1 MKKHFYFYLVM
12 TFTLCAS
19 VSFGQSKNAKE
30 DIAIREVITRFY
42 DGWNVHD
49 AEKMVSVY
57 ADSVDHI
64 NAFAEWRTGKQTM
77 KEELI
82 KFNAGPGKNSRKT
95 ITFEKIK
102 FIKPDVAMAIVRQI
116 SKVGNLGMY
125 ILSKESGKWLI
136 VSFANVPYT
145 LKTEKA
151 KEVENKQN

>member
-1 MKKHFYFYLVM
+1 MKKHLYFYLAM

-19 VSFGQSKNAKE
+19 ILFGQSKNSKE
-30 DIAIREVITRFY
+30 DTAIREVITRFY

-49 AEKMVSVY
+49 ADKMVSVY
-57 ADSVDHI
+57 ADSIDHI

-82 KFNAGPGKNSRKT
+82 KFHAGPGKDSRKT
-95 ITFEKIK
+95 ITFEKIR

-125 ILSKESGKWLI
+125 ILSKESGKWLV

-145 LKTEKA
+145 LKTEEA
-151 KEVENKQN
+151 KEVEKKQN

>member
-1 MKKHFYFYLVM
+1 MKKYLYFYLVIVFAM
-12 TFTLCAS
+12 CANS
-19 VSFGQSKNAKE
+19 LFGQSKNSKE
-30 DIAIREVITRFY
+30 DSAIRDVISHFY
-42 DGWNVHD
+42 DGWNIHD
-49 AEKMVSVY
+49 ADKMVSVY
-57 ADSVDHI
+57 ADSIDHI

-82 KFNAGPGKNSRKT
+82 KFHAGSGKDSHKT
-95 ITFEKIK
+95 ITIEKIK

-145 LKTEKA
+145 LKPEEGK
-151 KEVENKQN
+151 